1 MRALIQ
7 ISSHAKS
14 AAGELFGNQ
23 QIAGIRSVAESL
35 RNRGDYGQ
43 RRGGT
48 KRSTAR
54 PAVRHKLNEKRRAQ

>member
-14 AAGELFGNQ
+14 ADGELFGNQ
-23 QIAGIRSVAESL
+23 QIAGICSLAESL

-43 RRGGT
+43 
-48 KRSTAR
+48 
-54 PAVRHKLNEKRRAQ
+54 